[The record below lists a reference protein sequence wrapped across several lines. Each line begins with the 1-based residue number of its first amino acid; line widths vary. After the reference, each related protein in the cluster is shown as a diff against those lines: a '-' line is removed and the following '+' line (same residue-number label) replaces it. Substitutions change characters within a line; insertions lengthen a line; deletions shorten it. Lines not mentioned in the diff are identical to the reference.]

1 MKKNINVIIMGPQG
15 SGKGTQVRL
24 LANKFDLQI
33 FETGDVLRKIAKQDT
48 PLGKKIDEII
58 NKKGGIVPWDLM
70 KEKILTQKLN
80 ELDKRKGIIFDGT
93 PRILEEA
100 VFWEEKLKETK
111 RKIDYI
117 FYISILKE
125 ESIKRMSSRK
135 LCKKY
140 AHPLIV
146 GKDLKEEDTKCPI
159 CGSEVYR
166 REDDTPE
173 KVLKRLEWSQ
183 KFLRSVI
190 EYYKQKNML
199 IEINGQKSIKEVQ
212 DEILSHIK

>member
-1 MKKNINVIIMGPQG
+1 MGPQG

-24 LANKFDLQI
+24 LANEFNLQI
-33 FETGDVLRKIAKQDT
+33 FETGDILRKIAKQDT
-48 PLGKKIDEII
+48 PLGRKINEII
-58 NKKGGIVPWDLM
+58 NKKGEIVPWDMM
-70 KEKILTQKLN
+70 KEKVLTQKLN
-80 ELDKRKGIIFDGT
+80 ELDRKKGTVFDGT

-100 VFWEEKLKETK
+100 IFWEGKLKETR

-117 FYISILKE
+117 FYISISRE
-125 ESIKRMSSRK
+125 ESIKRLSIRK

-146 GKDLKEEDTKCPI
+146 GKDIKEKDTKCPI

-173 KVLKRLEWSQ
+173 KILKRLEWN
-183 KFLRSVI
+183 KKLLDPVI
-190 EYYKQKNML
+190 KYYKSKNML
-199 IEINGQKSIKEVQ
+199 IEINGEQSIENVHKE
-212 DEILSHIK
+212 ITSYIK